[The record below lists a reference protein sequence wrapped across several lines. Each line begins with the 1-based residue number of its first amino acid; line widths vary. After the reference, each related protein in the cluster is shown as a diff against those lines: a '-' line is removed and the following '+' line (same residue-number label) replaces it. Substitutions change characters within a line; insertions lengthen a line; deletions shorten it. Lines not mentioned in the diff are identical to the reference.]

1 MEEALSVFILK
12 WKQISR
18 DYLLNG
24 VNTTQDFTEPHT
36 TFHCFAN
43 GKGLTRPLMSPQVLR
58 RCAIG
63 RRSSVR
69 NPPCSF
75 PRGRLWLLLCFHLC
89 LDIQSCL
96 FAHCTSRNSANLS
109 QLGIQRQGPNLRVPR
124 LVEIISAAGPVQLFL
139 THSQRFSLGASR
151 ASAGVCLAVVP
162 RSARGPG
169 TLK

>member
-1 MEEALSVFILK
+1 MGEALSVCIPK
-12 WKQISR
+12 WKEISR

-24 VNTTQDFTEPHT
+24 VNTTHDFTKPHT

-75 PRGRLWLLLCFHLC
+75 PRDRLWLLLCFHLC

-96 FAHCTSRNSANLS
+96 FAHRTSRNSANLS
-109 QLGIQRQGPNLRVPR
+109 QLGRPKIQRQGPNLHVPR
-124 LVEIISAAGPVQLFL
+124 LMEIISAAGPVQLFL
-139 THSQRFSLGASR
+139 TNSQRFFNS
-151 ASAGVCLAVVP
+151 VINHE
-162 RSARGPG
+162 
-169 TLK
+169 T